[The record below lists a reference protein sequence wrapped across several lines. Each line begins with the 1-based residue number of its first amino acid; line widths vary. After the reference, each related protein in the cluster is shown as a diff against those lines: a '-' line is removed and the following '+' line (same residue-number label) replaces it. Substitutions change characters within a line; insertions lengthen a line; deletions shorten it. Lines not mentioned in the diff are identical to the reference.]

1 MSTDVLVKYLNYHLR
16 TAQYILPT
24 ITEKSDPENLHK
36 FRVALRRS
44 RSLLQLY
51 QPEFSAFQDIIKS
64 IFKPSNTLRELDVL
78 LLSVIPNDCPHLYQ
92 KLQRYRDK
100 QYKKILTKAY
110 ISKSMMILEKLI
122 EELNRTD
129 IIHADRILIKK
140 ALKHY
145 KGTERRYKELAP
157 DATPK
162 ELHKL
167 RIEFKTV
174 RYSLDFL
181 NTSGLYRKIDKL
193 TYAKRQQDQLG
204 ALQDAHNQLMI
215 LKQFCK
221 KCSLNECRDLYKKR
235 NKEYKVLLKST
246 STNLSE

>member
-1 MSTDVLVKYLNYHLR
+1 MSTDILVKYLNYHLR
-16 TAQYILPT
+16 TAQFILPT

-51 QPEFSAFQDIIKS
+51 QPNSSAFQNSIKG

-78 LLSVIPNDCPHLYQ
+78 LLSVIPNDYPHLYQ

-100 QYKKILTKAY
+100 QYKKILTKDY
-110 ISKSMMILEKLI
+110 VSKSMMVLDNLI
-122 EELNRTD
+122 EELNKNN
-129 IIHADRILIKK
+129 IIHTERTLIKK

-145 KGTERRYKELAP
+145 RHTKHSYKELASGAAP
-157 DATPK
+157 Q

-181 NTSGLYRKIDKL
+181 HTSGLQSKESKL
-193 TYAKRQQDQLG
+193 AYAKERQDQLG

-235 NKEYKVLLKST
+235 NKEYKALLKST

>member
-1 MSTDVLVKYLNYHLR
+1 MATDVLVKYVNYQLN
-16 TAQYILPT
+16 TAQSILPT

-51 QPEFSAFQDIIKS
+51 QPKFYAFQDSIKS

-78 LLSVIPNDCPHLYQ
+78 LLSINQDDFPHLYQ

-100 QYKKILTKAY
+100 QYKKIITQAY
-110 ISKSMMILEKLI
+110 ITRSKLVLEKLI
-122 EELNRTD
+122 EELNRAN
-129 IIHADRILIKK
+129 IISNERILIKK

-145 KGTERRYKELAP
+145 KHTERSYKALAP

-174 RYSLDFL
+174 RYSLDLL
-181 NTSGLYRKIDKL
+181 NTSGLYSKKSKF
-193 TYAKRQQDQLG
+193 TYAKRRQDQLG
-204 ALQDAHNQLMI
+204 TLQDAHNQLMI

-221 KCSLNECRDLYKKR
+221 KCSLNECRELYKKR

-246 STNLSE
+246 RSNLSE